1 MFATPVLALTYSQ
14 EGVGGASRNF
24 HRWARA
30 GMVHGC
36 DKPRDILLNSWEG
49 VYLNIKEPEMDQMM
63 NDIASMGGE
72 LFVMDDGW
80 FGGKYRRIND
90 NSSLGDWVVDTEKL
104 PHGIKGLT
112 DAAGKY
118 GIKFGIWIEP
128 EFTNTKSELN

>member
-1 MFATPVLALTYSQ
+1 
-14 EGVGGASRNF
+14 
-24 HRWARA
+24 
-30 GMVHGC
+30 
-36 DKPRDILLNSWEG
+36 
-49 VYLNIKEPEMDQMM
+49 MDQMI

-128 EFTNTKSELN
+128 EFTNTKSELANRNKMIYADYLSGISISRLAKKYYLAEKSIQRIIRQEKSQK